1 MTRIQ
6 SVNRD
11 FNSMLNDFVGGDF
24 YLNQNGMYCGNNSM
38 PAVNVVEDEDQFVIE
53 LAAPGMKKENFSL
66 EFDNGKL
73 TIKANVEEM
82 EESKKYI
89 KREFNYTSFSR
100 VFTVAKQ
107 KVDDGK
113 INASYE
119 NGILRVMLPKRE
131 EVKPK
136 PKRIVD
142 IA

>member
-6 SVNRD
+6 RVNKD
-11 FNSMLNDFVGGDF
+11 LNSMLNDFVGGDF
-24 YLNQNGMYCGNNSM
+24 YLNQNGMYSGNNTM
-38 PAVNVVEDEDQFVIE
+38 PAVNVLEDEDQFVIE
-53 LAAPGMKKENFSL
+53 LAAPGMEKENFSL

-73 TIKANVEEM
+73 TIKAKVEEK
-82 EESKKYI
+82 EESKSFI
-89 KREFNYTSFSR
+89 KREFNYKSFTR

-107 KVDDGK
+107 KVDDSK
-113 INASYE
+113 INANYE
-119 NGILRVMLPKRE
+119 NGILKVMLPKRE